1 MTTTA
6 TPSAAAPRA
15 NVRRH
20 NRVLELTQSHGVIG
34 ALLLICIVAALAFP
48 AFATPSNLSAIATAA
63 CFLGLITIGQ
73 SIVLIS
79 GGIDLSV
86 GSMVG
91 LATVVAA
98 LSAPYGLVAALLAP
112 VIVGAAGGLLNGLLI
127 GKARMAPFIVTLS
140 GLLAFKG
147 IAVALASSS
156 IVISGDNGFTAIGN
170 GSLLGVSNLIWVLVI
185 AFAMAGLL
193 LNRTAFGSD
202 VFALGGNEDAARMM
216 GTNTSRVKVTVYVIS
231 GALAGLSGALLA
243 SRLSS
248 GVSTLGTGYELTSI
262 AAAVIGGV
270 LLTGGVGTMLG
281 AIFGVLLIGVIQNII
296 NQVGTLNAYYQDLVT
311 GLFLVLAVVVQGV
324 LSNRQRR

>member
-1 MTTTA
+1 M
-6 TPSAAAPRA
+6 
-15 NVRRH
+15 
-20 NRVLELTQSHGVIG
+20 
-34 ALLLICIVAALAFP
+34 CVAASVTFP
-48 AFATPSNLSAIATAA
+48 SFATPANFSAIASAV
-63 CFLGLITIGQ
+63 CFVGLITIGQ
-73 SIVLIS
+73 SFVLIS

-91 LATVVAA
+91 LATVIAA
-98 LSAPYGLVAALLAP
+98 LAAPYGWVAALLAP
-112 VIVGAAGGLLNGLLI
+112 IMVGAIVGLINALLVA
-127 GKARMAPFIVTLS
+127 KARMAPFIVTLAT
-140 GLLAFKG
+140 LLALKG

-156 IVISGDNGFTAIGN
+156 IVIDSKSAFSGIGN
-170 GSLLGVSNLIWVLVI
+170 GQIFGLSNLIWLLVI
-185 AFAMAGLL
+185 AFAVAGLV

-216 GTNTSRVKVTVYVIS
+216 GVPTNRVKIIVYVIS
-231 GALAGLSGALLA
+231 GSLAGVAGALLA

-281 AIFGVLLIGVIQNII
+281 ALCGVLLIGIIQNII

-311 GLFLVLAVVVQGV
+311 GLFLVLAVVVQGI
-324 LSNRQRR
+324 LSNRRKR

>member
-1 MTTTA
+1 MTTPA
-6 TPSAAAPRA
+6 TPTAAIPRPTSQ
-15 NVRRH
+15 RR

-34 ALLLICIVAALAFP
+34 AVLLLCIVAAIAFP
-48 AFATPSNLSAIATAA
+48 SFATPANLSAIATAA
-63 CFLGLITIGQ
+63 CFIGLITIGQ
-73 SIVLIS
+73 SLVLIS

-98 LSAPYGLVAALLAP
+98 LAAPYGWAAALLAP
-112 VIVGAAGGLLNGLLI
+112 VLVGAVGGLLNGLLI

-140 GLLAFKG
+140 ALLAFKG

-156 IVISGDNGFTAIGN
+156 IVIDASSGFSAIGN
-170 GSLLGVSNLIWVLVI
+170 GSFLGISNLIWVLLA
-185 AFAMAGLL
+185 AFAIAGLV

-202 VFALGGNEDAARMM
+202 LFALGGNEDAARMM
-216 GTNTSRVKVTVYVIS
+216 GSNTSRVKVAVYVIS
-231 GALAGLSGALLA
+231 GSLAGLAGALLA

-281 AIFGVLLIGVIQNII
+281 ALFGVLLIGIIQNII

-324 LSNRQRR
+324 LSNRQRQ